1 MIERRPGYTNQM
13 MVKHCQT
20 LFNVLNQTEKKTIGS
35 GKNKQEVDVPKYKDV
50 SKKLKEIIDSCE
62 YYNSQKDSIQCKWNH

>member
-1 MIERRPGYTNQM
+1 MIERRPGYTNEM

-35 GKNKQEVDVPKYKDV
+35 GKNKQEFDVPKYKDV
-50 SKKLKEIIDSCE
+50 SKKLKEIIIL
-62 YYNSQKDSIQCKWNH
+62 QRLKP

>member
-20 LFNVLNQTEKKTIGS
+20 LFNVLNQTEKKTVGS

-50 SKKLKEIIDSCE
+50 S
-62 YYNSQKDSIQCKWNH
+62 